1 MSRESRKLILINNF
15 PLINYVE
22 MLINIHTHS
31 NTGKSLEI
39 VNFDAFDKTSF
50 FSYGIHPKDS
60 VKLTIQDEIWLSNK
74 CLAIGEI
81 GLDKNIQIPLNKQ
94 IEIFKKQ
101 LIYSEKLNLPVILH
115 CVKSWNEMMH
125 IHQELQPK
133 QPWIFHGFRKT
144 NLIESVLKNGI
155 YISIGSAVLHDIKLQ
170 ESIPKIP
177 LNKLFLETD
186 DNKTVNI
193 IDIYNKVALLKNVS
207 LQELTEQIISN
218 FKSVFTRWENG

>member
-39 VNFDAFDKTSF
+39 VNFDAFEKKSF

-81 GLDKNIQIPLNKQ
+81 GLDKNIQITLNKQ
-94 IEIFKKQ
+94 IELFKKQ

-125 IHQELQPK
+125 IHQELQAK

-144 NLIESVLKNGI
+144 NLIESVLNNGT
-155 YISIGSAVLHDIKLQ
+155 YISIGSAVLHDKKLQ
-170 ESIPKIP
+170 ASIPKIP